1 MSPTDSDRRGQTREL
16 IEHML
21 TERQDML
28 VLLCRVSG
36 VEPYHNPPDRAD
48 FEEFRQVLTDY
59 IASAHFGL
67 YARVADG
74 TERRRGVVEVALRNY
89 PRIAEITSEVVD
101 FTERYD
107 LRDGEPLPA
116 DLSAALS
123 RLGERLAERIELE
136 DELIAALA
144 FPRPSLEVVAGGSG

>member
-1 MSPTDSDRRGQTREL
+1 MSATETDRRGQTREV

-21 TERQDML
+21 AERQEML

-36 VEPYHNPPDRAD
+36 VEPYHSPPDRAD

-74 TERRRGVVEVALRNY
+74 TERRRSVLEVALRNY

-107 LRDGEPLPA
+107 TREDEALPPG
-116 DLSAALS
+116 LPAALS
-123 RLGERLAERIELE
+123 VLGERLAERIELE
-136 DELIAALA
+136 DQLIAALA
-144 FPRPSLEVVAGGSG
+144 NQRPALEIVSGGTV

>member
-1 MSPTDSDRRGQTREL
+1 MSATESDRRGQTREV

-21 TERQDML
+21 AERQEML

-36 VEPYHNPPDRAD
+36 VEPYHTPPDRID

-107 LRDGEPLPA
+107 LREDHPLPE
-116 DLSAALS
+116 DLPAALS

-144 FPRPSLEVVAGGSG
+144 FTRPALAVVSGSAD